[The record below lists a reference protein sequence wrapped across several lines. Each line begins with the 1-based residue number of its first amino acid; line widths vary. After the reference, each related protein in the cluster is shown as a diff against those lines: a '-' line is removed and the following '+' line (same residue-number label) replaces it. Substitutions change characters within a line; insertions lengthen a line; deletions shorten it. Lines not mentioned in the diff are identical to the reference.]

1 MDLRQLRYF
10 VAVAHLLNFS
20 RAAESLHISQS
31 TLSQQIAELEAELG
45 GPLFLRNKRSV
56 RITGAGMA
64 LLEEGESLLYQFDDM
79 ARRISQMNHAEQEA
93 QTLSI
98 GVDTY
103 DEELERL
110 NVISA
115 IAELHR
121 TIPTAV
127 INLKTVP
134 YKASSGAL
142 RHHDIDVGLYTVP
155 AGAEQEL
162 TAFYRV
168 LQRERISLIVSNEVM
183 KEHQDWTA
191 SDIIQSMTLYLQTG
205 DVRWNSYFIQTI
217 QRICPGAKYD
227 YADSFQMISNYVD
240 LGMGYYGSTDALAGN
255 RRRKAT
261 TDIEITD
268 DRFGA
273 CNLAIFDPKDKNP
286 LLSLFLERL

>member
-31 TLSQQIAELEAELG
+31 TLSQQIADLEAELG
-45 GPLFLRNKRSV
+45 GALFIRNKRSV
-56 RITGAGMA
+56 RITDAGAA
-64 LLEEGESLLYQFDDM
+64 LLDEGESLLYQFDDLV
-79 ARRISQMNHAEQEA
+79 RRIGLMNHTEQEM

-103 DEELERL
+103 DEELERR

-121 TIPTAV
+121 TVPAAV

-134 YKASSGAL
+134 YKAASGAL
-142 RHHDIDVGLYTVP
+142 RHHDIDVGLYTIP
-155 AGAEQEL
+155 TGAEQEL
-162 TAFYRV
+162 TVFFRV
-168 LQRERISLIVSNEVM
+168 LQQEQISLIVSNDVINA
-183 KEHQDWTA
+183 HPDWTA
-191 SDIIQSMTLYLQTG
+191 PDIIQSMTLYLQTG
-205 DVRWNSYFIQTI
+205 DIRWNNYFIQVI
-217 QRICPGAKYD
+217 QALCPGAKYD

-240 LGMGYYGSTDALAGN
+240 MGMGYYLSTNMLANN
-255 RRRKAT
+255 RRRKET
-261 TDIEITD
+261 TDIEIAA

-273 CNLAIFDPKDKNP
+273 CNLAIFDPKDTNP
-286 LLSLFLERL
+286 LLSMFLERL